1 MQDLKE
7 IQKLRKRQ
15 QGVSAEDL
23 AATKTEKKE
32 EKVEVCEQSCFRNS
46 YLVDPAKFTACPIMD
61 REFPTLLKSNT
72 LGKV

>member
-1 MQDLKE
+1 MGKIFVQNLGKGLNKIDLERIQIYYSRCSNVVQDLKE

-32 EKVEVCEQSCFRNS
+32 EKVEVCEQSYFR
-46 YLVDPAKFTACPIMD
+46 
-61 REFPTLLKSNT
+61 
-72 LGKV
+72 

>member
-32 EKVEVCEQSCFRNS
+32 EKVEVS
-46 YLVDPAKFTACPIMD
+46 P
-61 REFPTLLKSNT
+61 LLFSIVVFV
-72 LGKV
+72 GVSHCIAAH

>member
-1 MQDLKE
+1 MPCSCFSNVVQDLKE

-32 EKVEVCEQSCFRNS
+32 EKVEVCPVLFSIVVFVGVSRFI
-46 YLVDPAKFTACPIMD
+46 AAH
-61 REFPTLLKSNT
+61 
-72 LGKV
+72 